1 MFIINTKYLD
11 KNFDL
16 VRGDIQIENGKIT
29 ACGPNLPRTDED
41 TAIDAKDYTI
51 VPGFIDVHI
60 HGCGGAD
67 ICDGTPEAV
76 ADMGRFLLA
85 HGVTSFCPT
94 TATVS
99 DSTIRS
105 ALLAAK
111 EVHEH
116 PVKDSAKVAGVN
128 MEGPF
133 FSKER
138 KGAQNEEFLL
148 APDFELFK
156 EWYELSGGLVKLI
169 DLATE
174 QPGGEDFVKRA
185 RELCTVSIAH
195 TTATYEDAKEAF
207 DWGVTHATH
216 LFNAM
221 NGLHHRKP
229 GVVGAVL
236 EDERVKA
243 ELICDGEHIHPA
255 VLKIAFRVLG
265 DRALIVSDSLRANGM
280 PEGAEYD
287 LGGQTVRISGGKC
300 VLSDGTIA
308 GSVSN
313 LHQEIKNLV
322 SYGVPFEQAVK
333 AATLIPAIQIGMDKE
348 IGSIEPG
355 KAADLVV
362 LDKDLEIASVWI
374 SYGGD
379 TQCAVKKA

>member
-1 MFIINTKYLD
+1 MFIINSTYLD
-11 KNFDL
+11 KDFNL
-16 VRGDIQIENGKIT
+16 VKGDIQIENGRIT
-29 ACGPNLPRTDED
+29 ACGPSLPRSDED
-41 TAIDAKDYTI
+41 TAIDAQGYTV
-51 VPGFIDVHI
+51 VPGFVDVHI
-60 HGCGGAD
+60 HGCAGAD
-67 ICDGTPEAV
+67 AGDGTTDSIES
-76 ADMGRFLLA
+76 MGRFLLS

-99 DSTIRS
+99 SDTIKAAIR
-105 ALLAAK
+105 AAK
-111 EVHEH
+111 QIHEH
-116 PVKDSAKVAGVN
+116 PIKDGAKVAGMN
-128 MEGPF
+128 LEGPF
-133 FSKER
+133 FSRER

-156 EWYELSGGLVKLI
+156 EWYDLSGGLVKLI

-185 RELCTVSIAH
+185 KELCTVSIAH
-195 TTATYEDAKEAF
+195 TTASYEDAKDAF
-207 DWGVTHATH
+207 DWGVTHVTH

-229 GVVGAVL
+229 GVVGAAL
-236 EDERVKA
+236 EDERVRA

-255 VLKIAFRVLG
+255 VLRVAFNVLG

-300 VLSDGTIA
+300 VLPDGTIA

-313 LHQEIKNLV
+313 LHQEVKNLV
-322 SYGVPFEQAVK
+322 SWGVPLPRAVK
-333 AATLIPAIQIGMDKE
+333 SASLIPAIQIGADKE

-355 KAADLVV
+355 KAADLVI

-374 SYGGD
+374 SHGTD
-379 TQCAVKKA
+379 THCAVKKA

>member
-1 MFIINTKYLD
+1 MFIINSTYLD
-11 KNFDL
+11 KDFKL
-16 VRGDIQIENGKIT
+16 VKGDIQIENGRIT
-29 ACGPNLPRTDED
+29 ACGPSLPRSDED
-41 TAIDAKDYTI
+41 TAIDAQGYTV
-51 VPGFIDVHI
+51 VPGFVDVHI
-60 HGCGGAD
+60 HGCAGAD
-67 ICDGTPEAV
+67 AGDGTTDSIES
-76 ADMGRFLLA
+76 MGRFLLS

-99 DSTIRS
+99 SDTIKAAIR
-105 ALLAAK
+105 AAK
-111 EVHEH
+111 QVHEH
-116 PVKDSAKVAGVN
+116 PIKDGAKVAGMN
-128 MEGPF
+128 LEGPF
-133 FSKER
+133 FSRER

-156 EWYELSGGLVKLI
+156 EWYDLSGGLVKLI

-185 RELCTVSIAH
+185 KELCTVSIAH
-195 TTATYEDAKEAF
+195 TTASYEDAKDAF
-207 DWGVTHATH
+207 DWGVTHVTH

-229 GVVGAVL
+229 GVVGAAL
-236 EDERVKA
+236 EDERVRA

-255 VLKIAFRVLG
+255 VLRVAFNVLG

-300 VLSDGTIA
+300 VLPDGTIA

-313 LHQEIKNLV
+313 LHQEVKNLV
-322 SYGVPFEQAVK
+322 SWGVPLPRAVK
-333 AATLIPAIQIGMDKE
+333 SASLIPAIQIGADKE

-355 KAADLVV
+355 KAADLVI

-374 SYGGD
+374 SHGTD
-379 TQCAVKKA
+379 THCAVKKA

>member
-1 MFIINTKYLD
+1 MFIINSTYLD
-11 KNFDL
+11 KDFNL
-16 VRGDIQIENGKIT
+16 VKGDIQIENGRIT
-29 ACGPNLPRTDED
+29 ACGPSLPRSDED
-41 TAIDAKDYTI
+41 TAIDAQGYTV
-51 VPGFIDVHI
+51 VPGFVDVHI
-60 HGCGGAD
+60 HGCAGAD
-67 ICDGTPEAV
+67 AGDGTTDSIES
-76 ADMGRFLLA
+76 MGRFLLS

-99 DSTIRS
+99 SDTIKAAIR
-105 ALLAAK
+105 AAK
-111 EVHEH
+111 QVHEH
-116 PVKDSAKVAGVN
+116 PIKDGAKVAGMN
-128 MEGPF
+128 LEGPF
-133 FSKER
+133 FSRER

-156 EWYELSGGLVKLI
+156 EWYDLSGGLVKLI

-185 RELCTVSIAH
+185 KELCTVSIAH
-195 TTATYEDAKEAF
+195 TTASYEDAKDAF
-207 DWGVTHATH
+207 DWGVTHVTH

-229 GVVGAVL
+229 GVVGAAL
-236 EDERVKA
+236 EDERVRA

-255 VLKIAFRVLG
+255 VLRVAFNVLG

-300 VLSDGTIA
+300 VLPDGTIA

-313 LHQEIKNLV
+313 LHQEVKNLV
-322 SYGVPFEQAVK
+322 SWGVPLPRAVK
-333 AATLIPAIQIGMDKE
+333 SASLIPAIQIGADKE

-355 KAADLVV
+355 KAADLVI

-374 SYGGD
+374 SHGTD
-379 TQCAVKKA
+379 THCAVKKA

>member
-1 MFIINTKYLD
+1 MFIINSTYLD
-11 KNFDL
+11 KDFNL
-16 VRGDIQIENGKIT
+16 VKGDIQIENGRIT
-29 ACGPNLPRTDED
+29 ACGPSLPRSDED
-41 TAIDAKDYTI
+41 TSIDAQGYTV
-51 VPGFIDVHI
+51 VPGFVDVHI
-60 HGCGGAD
+60 HGCAGAD
-67 ICDGTPEAV
+67 AGDGTTDSIES
-76 ADMGRFLLA
+76 MGRFLLS

-99 DSTIRS
+99 SDTIKAAIR
-105 ALLAAK
+105 AAK
-111 EVHEH
+111 QVHEH
-116 PVKDSAKVAGVN
+116 PIKDGAKVAGIN
-128 MEGPF
+128 LEGPF
-133 FSKER
+133 FSRER

-156 EWYELSGGLVKLI
+156 EWYDLSGGLVKLI

-185 RELCTVSIAH
+185 KELCTVSIAH
-195 TTATYEDAKEAF
+195 TTASYEDAKDAF
-207 DWGVTHATH
+207 DWGVTHVTH

-229 GVVGAVL
+229 GVVGAAL
-236 EDERVKA
+236 EDERVRA

-255 VLKIAFRVLG
+255 VLRVAFNVLG

-300 VLSDGTIA
+300 VLPDGTIA

-313 LHQEIKNLV
+313 LHQEVKNLV
-322 SYGVPFEQAVK
+322 SWGVPLPRAVK
-333 AATLIPAIQIGMDKE
+333 SASLIPAIQIGADKE

-355 KAADLVV
+355 KAADLVI

-374 SYGGD
+374 SHGTD
-379 TQCAVKKA
+379 THCAVKKA

>member
-1 MFIINTKYLD
+1 MFIINSTYLD
-11 KNFDL
+11 KDFNL
-16 VRGDIQIENGKIT
+16 VKGDIQIENGRIT
-29 ACGPNLPRTDED
+29 ACGPSLPRSDED
-41 TAIDAKDYTI
+41 TAIDAQGYTV
-51 VPGFIDVHI
+51 VPGFVDVHI
-60 HGCGGAD
+60 HGCAGAD
-67 ICDGTPEAV
+67 AGDGTTDSIES
-76 ADMGRFLLA
+76 MGRFLLS

-99 DSTIRS
+99 SDTIKAAIR
-105 ALLAAK
+105 AAK
-111 EVHEH
+111 QVHEH
-116 PVKDSAKVAGVN
+116 PIKDGAKVAGMN
-128 MEGPF
+128 LEGPF
-133 FSKER
+133 FSRER

-156 EWYELSGGLVKLI
+156 EWYDLSGGLVKLI

-185 RELCTVSIAH
+185 KELCTVSIAH
-195 TTATYEDAKEAF
+195 TTASYEDAKDAF
-207 DWGVTHATH
+207 DWGVTHVTH

-229 GVVGAVL
+229 GVVGAAL
-236 EDERVKA
+236 EDGRVRA

-255 VLKIAFRVLG
+255 VLKIALNVLG

-300 VLSDGTIA
+300 VLPDGTIA

-313 LHQEIKNLV
+313 LHQEVKNLV
-322 SYGVPFEQAVK
+322 SWGVPLPRAVK
-333 AATLIPAIQIGMDKE
+333 SASLIPAIQIGADKE

-355 KAADLVV
+355 KAADLVI

-374 SYGGD
+374 SHGTD
-379 TQCAVKKA
+379 THCAIKKA

>member
-1 MFIINTKYLD
+1 MFIINSTYLD
-11 KNFDL
+11 KDFNL
-16 VRGDIQIENGKIT
+16 VKGDIQIENGRIT
-29 ACGPNLPRTDED
+29 ACGPSLPRSDEH
-41 TAIDAKDYTI
+41 TAIDAQGYTV
-51 VPGFIDVHI
+51 VPGFVDVHI
-60 HGCGGAD
+60 HGCAGAD
-67 ICDGTPEAV
+67 AGDGTTDSIES
-76 ADMGRFLLA
+76 MGRFLLS

-99 DSTIRS
+99 SDTIKAAIR
-105 ALLAAK
+105 AAK
-111 EVHEH
+111 QVHEH
-116 PVKDSAKVAGVN
+116 PIKDGAKVAGMN
-128 MEGPF
+128 LEGPF
-133 FSKER
+133 FSRER

-156 EWYELSGGLVKLI
+156 EWYDLSGGLVKLI

-185 RELCTVSIAH
+185 KELCTVSIAH
-195 TTATYEDAKEAF
+195 TTASYEDAKDAF
-207 DWGVTHATH
+207 DWGVTHVTH

-229 GVVGAVL
+229 GVVGAAL
-236 EDERVKA
+236 EDERVRA
-243 ELICDGEHIHPA
+243 ELICDGVHIHPA
-255 VLKIAFRVLG
+255 VLKIALNVLG

-300 VLSDGTIA
+300 VLPDGTIA
-308 GSVSN
+308 GSVS
-313 LHQEIKNLV
+313 
-322 SYGVPFEQAVK
+322 
-333 AATLIPAIQIGMDKE
+333 LIPAIQIGADKE

-374 SYGGD
+374 SHGTD
-379 TQCAVKKA
+379 THCAVKKA

>member
-1 MFIINTKYLD
+1 MFIINSTYLD
-11 KNFDL
+11 KDFNL
-16 VRGDIQIENGKIT
+16 VKGNIQIENGRIT
-29 ACGPNLPRTDED
+29 ACGSSLPRSDGD
-41 TAIDAKDYTI
+41 TAIDAQGYTV
-51 VPGFIDVHI
+51 VPGFVDVHI
-60 HGCGGAD
+60 HGCAGAD
-67 ICDGTPEAV
+67 AGDGTTDSIES
-76 ADMGRFLLA
+76 MGRFLLS

-99 DSTIRS
+99 SDTIKAAIR
-105 ALLAAK
+105 AAK
-111 EVHEH
+111 QIHEH
-116 PVKDSAKVAGVN
+116 PIKDGAKVAGMN
-128 MEGPF
+128 LEGPF
-133 FSKER
+133 FSRER

-156 EWYELSGGLVKLI
+156 EWYDLSGGLVKLI

-185 RELCTVSIAH
+185 KELCTVSIAH
-195 TTATYEDAKEAF
+195 TTASYEDAKDAF
-207 DWGVTHATH
+207 DWGVTHVTH

-229 GVVGAVL
+229 GVVGAAL
-236 EDERVKA
+236 EDERVRA

-255 VLKIAFRVLG
+255 VLRVAFNVLG

-300 VLSDGTIA
+300 VLPDGTIA

-313 LHQEIKNLV
+313 LHQEVKNLV
-322 SYGVPFEQAVK
+322 SWGVPLPRAVK
-333 AATLIPAIQIGMDKE
+333 SASLIPAIQIGADKE

-355 KAADLVV
+355 KAADLVI

-374 SYGGD
+374 SHGTD
-379 TQCAVKKA
+379 THCAVKKA